1 VGREITLLDL
11 ATHHS
16 GLPAMPDD
24 FNSSRFPSPAAAFA
38 RYHATDIHAFVG
50 KHGAGREANPPF
62 VYSNL
67 GFALLGEALAARA
80 GASYA
85 ELVAQRITGP
95 LGMRDTAVGL
105 PPA

>member
-1 VGREITLLDL
+1 MPPISTLL
-11 ATHHS
+11 S
-16 GLPAMPDD
+16 
-24 FNSSRFPSPAAAFA
+24 
-38 RYHATDIHAFVG
+38 
-50 KHGAGREANPPF
+50 KHGVGREANPPF

-80 GASYA
+80 GVSYA

-105 PPA
+105 PPEGGSA